1 MKINDIQID
10 GFGVWKG
17 LEAEGL
23 SGNVTVFYGQNEAG
37 KTTLMEFV
45 RSSLFGFSAI
55 RREKYIPPVYGGLA
69 GGSLFVTSP
78 SGQYEIQRHV
88 DPNRHADPAGD
99 LTLID
104 NATGDVHGNAQLSHI
119 LSNIDEA
126 IYNNVFAVG
135 LREIQELNALNNTQ
149 AADHLYRLTSGLDRV
164 SLVDVMRDTTNRRE
178 RIWNNEN
185 PASGTASRLTVLYRK
200 RLALQREVE
209 ELRARSRR
217 WSRIAAQA
225 REAQVRL
232 EDCEL
237 RIRELERELRLLE
250 VAIQI
255 ADRWS
260 RRETVTAQIDSFGLM
275 PEPHEISV
283 SALDELNG
291 NISRQQ
297 EKISQLSQQR
307 RKIKKEAKAM
317 NVDRSVWNQRNRIE
331 ALVSHSPWIES
342 LQKNANAISAE
353 VDSITGAA
361 NAEVEGLGGHLKLKS
376 RDIELIAE
384 RNLSTLKTNAKEL
397 AEHQEKVNRLKD
409 EAEKCR
415 FEVSQHEKSL
425 GDSFSET
432 TGSIPD
438 SLDDASRNVNRL
450 RRRIELEE
458 KIEKLQR
465 NQADLEREVDNVV
478 EDQVLPVGKIAVI
491 GGVFVIGSM
500 MAMTGMFGTIWP
512 TLLTRTG
519 LAVAAETAQN
529 VGFTMML
536 MGTVFGLI
544 SLAVKYHWE
553 RVARENLEDFRHQME
568 MVRQQLKRAKTERE
582 EIDRLLPEFAGQWDL
597 NLKDAEHRLNRLEE
611 LMPMENRT
619 KSARMRLEE
628 IRRQISSQERE
639 LEACEKKWQ
648 AGLRAIGLPETLAPA
663 QVREISQRSGRIS
676 SYNVRLESM
685 RGELGLREKELA
697 DVAVRIEE
705 LARETGLQIT
715 ISKKRPLEALTLL
728 KSALSDQRRQMVA
741 RKDMRLHYK
750 KLQKIQAKA
759 SRDLDSLLGQ
769 HTKLLSAVGVTSEDE
784 YRQFDLKH
792 AQRDS
797 LKSQRVQLSEQISA
811 ALGKNVSEKDVRP
824 LLEAMSHSGLEK
836 NWEATGAEI
845 ESVRKEHAKLLQ
857 QRGEFVQEIKSLG
870 EDNKLDL
877 TLLELN
883 CVEQEIDD
891 LHRQWQVLAT
901 TSQMLEAI
909 REGYES
915 KRQPETLREA
925 SGYLEQLTDGR
936 YKRIWTRMTGEEL
949 LVDHGAEET
958 ITVDKLSRGTR
969 EAVYLSLR
977 LALIGVYARRG
988 AVLPLILDDIL
999 VNFDAARSLHAA
1011 KVLMDFARNGYQI
1024 LMFTC
1029 HDHMRDL
1036 FHNLGADVRVLPHHR
1051 DVLEHQAKPVPWSTD
1066 FVETIAA
1073 PVPVLIPTPTPVMTV
1088 EPVVLKKAPSVT
1100 RNTEEFDSELEYELS
1115 QIERDIYQSRP
1126 LRTQMIYRDEKVGE
1140 SISLPADQD
1149 DTWHS
1154 IRTGRQSA

>member
-1 MKINDIQID
+1 VKINDIQID

-23 SGNVTVFYGQNEAG
+23 AADITVFYGQNEAG

-45 RSSLFGFSAI
+45 RSSLFGFSPE
-55 RREKYIPPVYGGLA
+55 RREKYVPPVHGGLA
-69 GGSLFVTSP
+69 GGSLFVTCP

-99 LTLID
+99 LTLIE
-104 NATGDVHGNAQLSHI
+104 NANGDVHGNAQLATI
-119 LSNIDEA
+119 LSNIDES

-164 SLVDVMRDTTNRRE
+164 SLVDVMRDTANRRE
-178 RIWNNEN
+178 QIWSNEN
-185 PASGTASRLTVLYRK
+185 SASGGGSRLTTLHRK
-200 RLALQREVE
+200 RLALQHEVE
-209 ELRARSRR
+209 DLRLRSRR
-217 WSRIAAQA
+217 WSRIAAQS
-225 REAQVRL
+225 REAQVKL
-232 EDCEL
+232 EEREQ

-255 ADRWS
+255 SDRWS
-260 RRETVTAQIDSFGLM
+260 RRGAISAQIDSFGML

-283 SALDELNG
+283 SSLDELNDG
-291 NISRQQ
+291 IARQQ
-297 EKISQLSQQR
+297 EKISQIAQQR
-307 RKIKKEAKAM
+307 RKLRKEAQSM
-317 NVDRSVWNQRNRIE
+317 NVDRTVWSQRNRIE

-342 LQKNANAISAE
+342 LQKTANAISAE
-353 VDSITGAA
+353 VDSVTGAA
-361 NAEVEGLGGHLKLKS
+361 SAEVEGLGGRLKLKS

-384 RNLSTLKTNAKEL
+384 RNLGTLKANAREL
-397 AEHQEKVNRLKD
+397 AEHQERVNGLKD

-415 FEVSQHEKSL
+415 FELTQHEKSL
-425 GDSFSET
+425 GDAFSET
-432 TGSIPD
+432 AGTIPD
-438 SLDDASRNVNRL
+438 SLEDTSRNVNRL

-478 EDQVLPVGKIAVI
+478 EDQVLPVGKIAII
-491 GGVFVIGSM
+491 GAVFVIGAM

-512 TLLTRTG
+512 ELLTRTG

-536 MGTVFGLI
+536 FGTVFGLI
-544 SLAVKYHWE
+544 ALAVKYHWE

-568 MVRQQLKRAKTERE
+568 MVRQQLKRAKTERD
-582 EIDRLLPEFAGQWDL
+582 EIDRLLPGFSGQWDL
-597 NLKDAEHRLNRLEE
+597 NLKDAEQRLGRLED

-619 KSARMRLEE
+619 KSSRIRLEE

-648 AGLRAIGLPETLAPA
+648 AGLRAIGLPENLAPA
-663 QVREISQRSGRIS
+663 QVREISQRSSRIA
-676 SYNVRLESM
+676 SYNVRLESL
-685 RGELGLREKELA
+685 RGELALREKELA

-715 ISKKRPLEALTLL
+715 VSKKRPLEALTLL
-728 KSALSDQRRQMVA
+728 KTALSEQRRQMVH
-741 RKDMRLHYK
+741 RKELQIQYK
-750 KLQKIQAKA
+750 KLQKVQSRA
-759 SRDLDSLLGQ
+759 SRELDSLLGQ
-769 HTKLLSAVGVTSEDE
+769 HTKLLAGVGVTTEEE

-792 AQRDS
+792 AQRNT
-797 LKSQRVQLSEQISA
+797 LIVQRDQLGEQIAA
-811 ALGKNVSEKDVRP
+811 ALGKHVAEMDVKP
-824 LLEAMSHSGLEK
+824 LLDEMNLTGLEK
-836 NWEATGAEI
+836 KWEATGSETD
-845 ESVRKEHAKLLQ
+845 SVRKEHTKLLQ

-877 TLLELN
+877 KSLELN
-883 CVEQEIDD
+883 CVDQEIANLQDE
-891 LHRQWQVLAT
+891 WQVLAS

-949 LVDHGAEET
+949 LVDHGDEET

-977 LALIGVYARRG
+977 LALISVYARRG
-988 AVLPLILDDIL
+988 ALLPLILDDIL
-999 VNFDAARSLHAA
+999 VNFDAVRSHRAA
-1011 KVLMDFARNGYQI
+1011 EVLMQFARNGYQI

-1029 HDHMRDL
+1029 HDHMRDM
-1036 FHNLGADVRVLPHHR
+1036 FHELGADVRILPHHR
-1051 DVLEHQAKPVPWSTD
+1051 DVLEHQAKPVPWG
-1066 FVETIAA
+1066 VEATEPVTVSV
-1073 PVPVLIPTPTPVMTV
+1073 PVPQPVAVTVLGRRESLAID
-1088 EPVVLKKAPSVT
+1088 
-1100 RNTEEFDSELEYELS
+1100 TEEFDSELEFELS
-1115 QIERDIYQSRP
+1115 RIDRDQNQSRP
-1126 LRTQMIYRDEKVGE
+1126 LRTHLVYQDEALGE
-1140 SISLPADQD
+1140 RIPLPADQD
-1149 DTWHS
+1149 KTWHS
-1154 IRTGRQSA
+1154 VRSNRQSA